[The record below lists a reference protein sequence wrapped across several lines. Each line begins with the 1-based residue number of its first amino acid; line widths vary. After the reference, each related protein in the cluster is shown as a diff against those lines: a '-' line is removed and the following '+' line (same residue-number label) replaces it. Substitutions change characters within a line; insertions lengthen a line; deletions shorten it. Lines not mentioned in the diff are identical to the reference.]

1 MFPGQRRAFHSMP
14 RLPGSPRPLGVSGRL
29 ALNPAPDKGCGRGCP
44 EPGMGRWFQRQ
55 TAREAHSTRAS
66 GQASPRGPFHA
77 DFRAGSAARAIPRGL
92 RGRLRR
98 EAHSTRTS
106 GQASPR
112 GPFHADFGAGF
123 AARPIP
129 RGLRG
134 RLRREGHSTR
144 TSGQA
149 PPRRAFGADARVDVS
164 AASSRAQRTETST
177 RRLRGSA
184 VSSGVLMSR
193 LPSPCD
199 STVRACAFSPFC
211 LSRSATI

>member
-1 MFPGQRRAFHSMP
+1 MDWASGRRRMFPGQRRAFHSMP

-55 TAREAHSTRAS
+55 TAREAHSTRA
-66 GQASPRGPFHA
+66 
-77 DFRAGSAARAIPRGL
+77 
-92 RGRLRR
+92 
-98 EAHSTRTS
+98 S